1 MNKITSYIYLDIESR
16 GDLQKVKVT
25 DHDNGIHV
33 VNVTLFQNGRAY
45 ALTTDVSIAIRGKT
59 PAGEKILD
67 AATAKTDYSAEF
79 TITEAMSATA
89 GRYLCSIQL
98 TGSNSSRKVIPAF
111 YLLIEKDPVS
121 DSDVEASS
129 EFTALS
135 TALEQVSDI
144 TDLTN
149 RVGVLETDKADK
161 TALSGYMTSAQ
172 VQDAIAAALADRW
185 KVDKPVGCLY
195 MSFESTSPATL
206 FGGSWTQL
214 KDRFLLAVGDTYKS
228 AGLTGGRSGVEL
240 RSLGGA
246 VNSDIGAYGYA
257 AADTVSGMDSYY
269 NRVVSGAAAN
279 VTSGVNHATKVV
291 DANQK
296 TVVTNIMPPYL
307 TVYMWKRIA

>member
-16 GDLQKVKVT
+16 GDLQTVKVT
-25 DHDNGIHV
+25 DQDNGIQV
-33 VNVTLFQNGRAY
+33 VNVTLFQNGTAY

-172 VQDAIAAALADRW
+172 VQAAIAAALADRW

-214 KDRFLLAVGDTYKS
+214 KDRFLLSVGDTYKS
-228 AGLTGGRSGVEL
+228 AGLTGGEADHTLTVAEMPSHSHQQYVTAGTGTEAQRSDYNEDGTFS
-240 RSLGGA
+240 RYPQCSTSSTGGGGSH
-246 VNSDIGAYGYA
+246 N
-257 AADTVSGMDSYY
+257 
-269 NRVVSGAAAN
+269 N
-279 VTSGVNHATKVV
+279 
-291 DANQK
+291 
-296 TVVTNIMPPYL
+296 MPPYI
-307 TVYMWKRIA
+307 TVYVWRRIS

>member
-1 MNKITSYIYLDIESR
+1 MTLNKITSYIYLDIESR
-16 GDLQKVKVT
+16 GYLQTVKVT
-25 DHDNGIHV
+25 DQDNGIQV
-33 VNVTLFQNGRAY
+33 VNVTLFQNGTAY

-172 VQDAIAAALADRW
+172 VQAAIDAALADRW

-195 MSFESTSPATL
+195 MSFVSTSPATL

-214 KDRFLLAVGDTYKS
+214 KDRFLLSVGDTYKS
-228 AGLTGGRSGVEL
+228 AGLTGGEADHTLTVAEMPSHRHKPSEGQFH
-240 RSLGGA
+240 SYIFPDTNGPDG
-246 VNSDIGAYGYA
+246 VNSGSVYKCVQYTDYA
-257 AADTVSGMDSYY
+257 GGGGSH
-269 NRVVSGAAAN
+269 NN
-279 VTSGVNHATKVV
+279 
-291 DANQK
+291 
-296 TVVTNIMPPYL
+296 MPPYI
-307 TVYMWKRIA
+307 TVYVWRRIA

>member
-16 GDLQKVKVT
+16 GYLQTVKVT
-25 DHDNGIHV
+25 DKDNGIQV
-33 VNVTLFQNGRAY
+33 VNVTLFQNGTAY

-161 TALSGYMTSAQ
+161 TALSGYMTYAQ

-228 AGLTGGRSGVEL
+228 AGLIGGEADHTLTVAEMPSHRHGASEGQFHAYTGSNG
-240 RSLGGA
+240 
-246 VNSDIGAYGYA
+246 
-257 AADTVSGMDSYY
+257 ADTVSGGTNFKSIQYT
-269 NRVVSGAAAN
+269 AN
-279 VTSGVNHATKVV
+279 VGGGGSHN
-291 DANQK
+291 N
-296 TVVTNIMPPYL
+296 MPPYI
-307 TVYMWKRIA
+307 TVYVWRRIS

>member
-16 GDLQKVKVT
+16 GYLQTVKVT
-25 DHDNGIHV
+25 DQDNGIQV

-149 RVGVLETDKADK
+149 RVGVLETDVTGLETDKADK

-172 VQDAIAAALADRW
+172 VHDAIAAALADRW

-228 AGLTGGRSGVEL
+228 AGLIGGEADHTLTVAEMPSHRHGASEGQFHAYTGSNGS
-240 RSLGGA
+240 
-246 VNSDIGAYGYA
+246 
-257 AADTVSGMDSYY
+257 DTVSG
-269 NRVVSGAAAN
+269 G
-279 VTSGVNHATKVV
+279 
-291 DANQK
+291 
-296 TVVTNIMPPYL
+296 TNFKSIQYTAYVGGGGSHNNMPPYI
-307 TVYMWKRIA
+307 TVYVWRRIS